1 MRTLLNPSLQ
11 SANILCISDLVTW
24 LSSSFQTK
32 IYNYVPPYHPKHST
46 LTTSCVSQSDRF
58 TRLLHVVS
66 SSPLLYVQCSPVTTR
81 SKGRTVPVS
90 SASPGH
96 RLAEHHILIAV
107 QLSWAAV
114 QESASASHGARGE
127 ADAGADAEGVAR
139 AGVHRR
145 ALPRRLRV
153 LPAPPGG
160 HTAQRRRHLEGIRRS
175 EGRAVPAAVG
185 KGRGGGALREFLE
198 EAANGILEEADERR
212 GGGQEVAQ
220 LLGVDYLERKE
231 G

>member
-1 MRTLLNPSLQ
+1 MAQLQ
-11 SANILCISDLVTW
+11 LPNENLQLRAS
-24 LSSSFQTK
+24 
-32 IYNYVPPYHPKHST
+32 VPPKALHSDYLVRVT
-46 LTTSCVSQSDRF
+46 IRQIYKITT
-58 TRLLHVVS
+58 
-66 SSPLLYVQCSPVTTR
+66 CSVF
-81 SKGRTVPVS
+81 VS
-90 SASPGH
+90 SALCSVFTRHHPLERSHSSRLLCFSGAQ
-96 RLAEHHILIAV
+96 LAEHHILIAE

-185 KGRGGGALREFLE
+185 KGGGGLREFPE
-198 EAANGILEEADERR
+198 EAANGLLEEADGRR